1 MSQLRGLFS
10 YLGNGANWSG
20 TFGIPH
26 RLLEHLQYI
35 SIALLI
41 AAALAIPLGL
51 LIGHTGRGAF
61 VAINLGNAARALPT
75 LGLLTI
81 VVLLIG
87 LGLTPVLVALV
98 VLAVPPLLTSTY
110 AGIQAVDPMVTD
122 AARCMG
128 MTEWRILRRVEVP
141 LALPLI
147 MAGLRS
153 AVLQV
158 VATAT
163 IAAYVALGGLGR
175 LLIDGLAN
183 RDYHEVLAGAFLVAL
198 LAIFLDLVLLGV
210 QRVIVSPGISGRLT
224 KSARSVAHPDAPG
237 PSLSSPSLSSPS
249 SVRSDRSQEGL
260 A

>member
-1 MSQLRGLFS
+1 MTFLRGLFH
-10 YLGNGANWSG
+10 YLSTGANWTGS
-20 TFGIPH
+20 FGIPH
-26 RLLEHLQYI
+26 RLLEHLHYI
-35 SIALLI
+35 GLALVI

-61 VAINLGNAARALPT
+61 LAINLGNAARALPT

-87 LGLTPVLVALV
+87 IGLTPVLVALV

-183 RDYHEVLAGAFLVAL
+183 QDYNEVAAGAVLVAA
-198 LAIFLDLVLLGV
+198 LAIILDLVLLGV
-210 QRVIVSPGISGRLT
+210 QRMIVSPGISGRLST
-224 KSARSVAHPDAPG
+224 AASSAASADAPA
-237 PSLSSPSLSSPS
+237 SSVSAPS
-249 SVRSDRSQEGL
+249 SARSDRSQEGL